1 MATRSTITTPVTRL
15 LDAILSMH
23 DLKNDA
29 ALARRLNVQAPVIS
43 KLRYN
48 RMGLSDAM
56 ILRIHEK
63 CDLPVAHIRK
73 FLNDVATEAA

>member
-1 MATRSTITTPVTRL
+1 MTTRSTITTPVTRL
-15 LDAILSMH
+15 LDALLSARN
-23 DLKNDA
+23 LKNDA
-29 ALARRLNVQAPVIS
+29 ALARLLQVQAPVIS

-63 CDLPVAHIRK
+63 ADLPVATIRK
-73 FLNDVATEAA
+73 FLNDVKEAS